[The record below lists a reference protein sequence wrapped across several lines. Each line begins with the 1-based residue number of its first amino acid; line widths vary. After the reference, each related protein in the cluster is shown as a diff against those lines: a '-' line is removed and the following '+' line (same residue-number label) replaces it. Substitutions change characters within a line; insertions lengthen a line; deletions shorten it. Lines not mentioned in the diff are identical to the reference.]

1 MEYIFSKEE
10 ALKFNHI
17 IEEIYE
23 SENLT
28 QCYDTFLKN
37 ISSLVYFEK
46 GDIYICKYLNGKITY
61 DFYISVGFG
70 KEKDLYVKELC
81 NIDDALQL
89 ISVNQPIMFRS
100 SDVFLS
106 SEREKTDY
114 YKKHL
119 NPSKMHYSIEGNL
132 YVDETGIIV
141 GIGLHRSNSCDD
153 FSQKDV
159 EILKLFRVHLS
170 KMTKKFLQASEA
182 HSLDEKL
189 PNFDLSIFEEIG
201 IWIWNGKGELI
212 KSSFDEL
219 NINESLRKELG
230 RILFSLCNSLKT
242 NIECSS
248 EDEPQRNQLHSK
260 VLLKGITY
268 YASISFKKGAS
279 EEEDQ
284 FIAILYDYVNI
295 MKHLIDSMK
304 TQYDFTDRE
313 FEVLKC
319 LIEGMNINE
328 ICNTLYIS
336 SSTVK
341 KHMTSIYKRLNIEG
355 RHQLINGIF
364 DKRI

>member
-1 MEYIFSKEE
+1 MEYIFSKEDFLE
-10 ALKFNHI
+10 FNHI
-17 IEEIYE
+17 IDEIYE
-23 SENLT
+23 SKNLA
-28 QCYDTFLKN
+28 QCYETFLKN

-46 GDIYICKYLNGKITY
+46 GDIYIYKYINGNIIY
-61 DFYISVGFG
+61 DSYISTGFG
-70 KEKDLYVKELC
+70 KELDTYKKDFC

-132 YVDETGIIV
+132 YVGETGTIV
-141 GIGLHRSNSCDD
+141 GIGLHRSNSYDD
-153 FSQKDV
+153 FSQKDL
-159 EILKLFRVHLS
+159 EILKLLRVHLS
-170 KMTKKFLQASEA
+170 KMTKKFLQASDKYT
-182 HSLDEKL
+182 LDEKL
-189 PNFDLSIFEEIG
+189 LELDLSAFEEIG
-201 IWIWNGKGELI
+201 IWTWNGTGNLV
-212 KSSFDEL
+212 KSPFNES
-219 NINESLRKELG
+219 NINDSLGKELDE
-230 RILFSLCNSLKT
+230 ILFSLCNSLKN
-242 NIECSS
+242 NIQCSS
-248 EDEPQRNQLHSK
+248 KDESNKNQLHSK
-260 VLLKGITY
+260 VLLGGITY

-279 EEEDQ
+279 EEDDQ

-295 MKHLIDSMK
+295 MKHLISSMK

-319 LIEGMNINE
+319 LIEGMSINE

-336 SSTVK
+336 ASTVK
-341 KHMTSIYKRLNIEG
+341 KHMTNIYRRLHIEG

-364 DKRI
+364 DK